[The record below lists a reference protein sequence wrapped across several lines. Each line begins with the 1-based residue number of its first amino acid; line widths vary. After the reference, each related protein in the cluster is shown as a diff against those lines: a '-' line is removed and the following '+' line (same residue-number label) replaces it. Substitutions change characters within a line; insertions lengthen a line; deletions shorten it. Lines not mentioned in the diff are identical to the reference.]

1 MRTHRFTLVPLAAT
15 ALAVAGLSL
24 QWSAVAHAGAGRSG
38 TRAPG
43 QPVSRPLGQDAAQV
57 GSRLVLDS
65 LAVPGTPTTDPAA
78 PPPGGVTVALSSL
91 VVPVIAPPTSSSLVS
106 STTAASPATH
116 SLAIAPTTGLTPP
129 PTGATTAPAGGVWAE
144 LRQCESGG
152 DYSIDT
158 GNGYYGAYQFSAGTW
173 HGLGY
178 PGLPNQAAPAVQDQ
192 AAQRLQAR
200 SGWGQWP
207 ACSRKLGL

>member
-1 MRTHRFTLVPLAAT
+1 MRSHRSTRVPLAVAASAAVAVLAVPWPSV
-15 ALAVAGLSL
+15 ALA
-24 QWSAVAHAGAGRSG
+24 GASRSD
-38 TRAPG
+38 PG
-43 QPVSRPLGQDAAQV
+43 ATTPLGEAAAQV

-65 LAVPGTPTTDPAA
+65 LAVPGGPSAA
-78 PPPGGVTVALSSL
+78 PDATPPGGVTVALASL
-91 VVPVIAPPTSSSLVS
+91 VAPVIAPPSSPTLVS
-106 STTAASPATH
+106 
-116 SLAIAPTTGLTPP
+116 TPP
-129 PTGATTAPAGGVWAE
+129 PAVHTTAPATVVTQAPPTGTSTPAAGVWAE

-152 DYSIDT
+152 NYATDT
-158 GNGYYGAYQFSAGTW
+158 GNGYYGAYQFSAATW

-178 PGLPNQAAPAVQDQ
+178 AGLPNQALPAVQDQ